1 MNSAAHAVSV
11 LVIAILC
18 TVLPLAHAQS
28 WPVKPVRMLV
38 STGPGLST
46 DIIGRLLAERLSR
59 ALGQQFVV
67 ENIAGAG
74 GNIAAQVV
82 ARAAPDGY
90 TLLFTG
96 GGTLVTNAYA
106 FKTLPFDPER
116 DFVPVALITR
126 ASGFLIAVTPD
137 LAVKSL
143 AELIGLA
150 RSRPGALAY
159 AIDVSN
165 IYLQLIARMLNREA
179 GIDITEI
186 PYKSTQQAILD
197 TIAGRTQMIIASI
210 PALQP
215 VLNAGKLRLVAVT
228 SSARLANYPAIPT
241 LLESYSAMQ
250 MDAVG
255 FSVVAPAATAQEI
268 VQRLNRTIVM
278 ILKDAR
284 LEEQFAAQGV
294 SAAAP
299 LSPDEAAEELRNQ
312 RQRWGKIFRDL
323 AIQPQ

>member
-165 IYLQLIARMLNREA
+165 IDLQLIARMLNREA
-179 GIDITEI
+179 GIEITEI

>member
-299 LSPDEAAEELRNQ
+299 LSPD
-312 RQRWGKIFRDL
+312 
-323 AIQPQ
+323 